1 MKEESRNTGIIMLKV
16 IIDDIFAMSGGR
28 VFQQTVGILMGTNCA
43 SLADFMQR
51 LLKEIK
57 KRS

>member
-1 MKEESRNTGIIMLKV
+1 MLKV

-43 SLADFMQR
+43 SLADYMGAGIGYIITDPLEDR
-51 LLKEIK
+51 L
-57 KRS
+57 